1 MNEPTKYPKIE
12 MPTLDEKRRSINKIM
27 EHAPKKRQSY
37 FREIGEL
44 LRLIGIRGLFFGVAD
59 AAFLAVTATMII
71 GAVLMAVSSEV
82 LYSAMF
88 FTSPLTYILLY
99 SLITWKENLSGT
111 LDLHR
116 SLKIS
121 TRHITAVRMLFFGG
135 FSIIING
142 IISGFAVFE
151 YRHSENAVSYLKL
164 LEISFCSLFVF
175 AAILL
180 FVMLK
185 FRSNKS
191 QIAFISLWVTV
202 GVFAIIPFENILKTF
217 PPLVL
222 TVIAIIF
229 AVLFILESKI
239 YFRRN
244 NYVIS

>member
-1 MNEPTKYPKIE
+1 MNEPNKYPKIE

-44 LRLIGIRGLFFGVAD
+44 LRLIGIRGLFFGVGD

-71 GAVLMAVSSEV
+71 GAALMAISSEV

-99 SLITWKENLSGT
+99 SLVTWKENLSGT
-111 LDLHR
+111 LDLHKT
-116 SLKIS
+116 LKIS

-135 FSIIING
+135 FSIAVNG

-151 YRHSENAVSYLKL
+151 YRHSENTVSYLKL

-202 GVFAIIPFENILKTF
+202 GAFAIIPLENVLQTL
-217 PPLVL
+217 PPLIL
-222 TVIAIIF
+222 TAIAVVAAIIF
-229 AVLFILESKI
+229 TIESKI
-239 YFRRN
+239 YFRR
-244 NYVIS
+244 ISHI